1 MKKQRLAIVLMTAVL
16 LMAMFT
22 VSSSAASS
30 AEIGAKINQIK
41 GGYIGKSYG
50 SGGCHAFVNAFSQAL
65 FGVAAPQTDGATRLK
80 TNANWYFV
88 ASGSDNSSVLSVMKT
103 SQPGDIVRYKCWY
116 INKAGERKET
126 MHSAMVTAVS
136 GSGISIIHHT
146 DAGGV
151 KEYYSAWSQL
161 FSSTA
166 LGSFDGGSS
175 YGLGLYRCNQVNGGG
190 TSPVHTS
197 HVKGTYKF
205 AEAAHPHYKY
215 WECSVC
221 GQLFTDGSTE
231 KSSSCTTCYPPVS
244 VSATVTTTGVD
255 GISESAA
262 TVRGS
267 ATASGGKITE
277 VGMYFGTSSNNL
289 TKLGSDS
296 GSWNSMT
303 FYYNTTKFG
312 RTLSPGTTYYYK
324 AYAIAGGKTF
334 WGGVKSFTTTAS
346 TVNTTKTGWVT
357 GTNGQALAIND
368 KAAASPTYSNQIGRI
383 PEGASCTVY
392 TNKTSGN
399 WYYVSYGGVSGYAYN
414 KYITFSSPNPAKPS
428 STAASVSG
436 QTVTVS
442 WPDVANE
449 TKYDVYLVQAPWAW
463 ADIKYSKSV
472 NANTTSCTF
481 ENVKPGN
488 YAAFVISRPNA
499 DNIQSPWANL
509 TVNKPPAPSG
519 LVIKTNKSNYTLGET
534 VTMTPSANNTKNYAL
549 SVWYG
554 EYGKTTERVY
564 YKSGFTGSVS
574 FTPTKA
580 GLYSI
585 RVDALSDRGY
595 GTYGED
601 YISDDIRFTVTEPV
615 QIHQHNLTR
624 VPEVKATCTS
634 AGMEEYWYCAECGQ
648 NFPKS
653 TVAGTPEGIITTFE
667 DDEKGVYLETLI
679 IPKLGHD
686 YVNGY
691 CTRCGEPDPSTD
703 TIQTGDQNPFID
715 VNENDSYY
723 DAVIWAYYADPQ
735 ITNGIDA
742 THFGPGQTVTRG
754 QCVAFLWRAMGCPEP
769 TSSYNPFK
777 DVPSSQYYYKP
788 VLWAIE
794 EGITKGTSAT
804 AFSPNATLST
814 QHIITFLY
822 RAKNPGQDGWS
833 GDAYYWAADNKGRP
847 FGVNINVDNNTPC
860 PRGNVVQFLQKVQ

>member
-1 MKKQRLAIVLMTAVL
+1 MKKV
-16 LMAMFT
+16 
-22 VSSSAASS
+22 
-30 AEIGAKINQIK
+30 
-41 GGYIGKSYG
+41 
-50 SGGCHAFVNAFSQAL
+50 
-65 FGVAAPQTDGATRLK
+65 
-80 TNANWYFV
+80 W
-88 ASGSDNSSVLSVMKT
+88 
-103 SQPGDIVRYKCWY
+103 
-116 INKAGERKET
+116 
-126 MHSAMVTAVS
+126 
-136 GSGISIIHHT
+136 SIILVVALVITFTFPLPVLAGNNYASNLVNVATKELGNT
-146 DAGGV
+146 DAGTGYKYTKYTGTAAGQNWCAAFVAWCASQAGIPTSIIPKTAGV
-151 KEYYSAWSQL
+151 KDMYNMVIAAGGKVVSTPQTGDLVFYKKSTD
-161 FSSTA
+161 FSHVAIMTNGTNSIHGNLGEAGANYKVRSVAATA
-166 LGSFDGGSS
+166 YNNATAIIYVRPNYGSS
-175 YGLGLYRCNQVNGGG
+175 VIKTC
-190 TSPVHTS
+190 TTHT
-197 HVKGTYKF
+197 KGTYLWP
-205 AEAAHPHYKY
+205 EQAHPHYKY
-215 WECSVC
+215 WTCSVC
-221 GQLFTDGSTE
+221 GVTFTDGSTE
-231 KSSSCTTCYPPVS
+231 KVSSCSTCYPPVS
-244 VSATVTTTGVD
+244 VTATVTTTNVD
-255 GISESAA
+255 GISETAA

-277 VGMYFGTSSNNL
+277 VGMYFGTSSSNL

-742 THFGPGQTVTRG
+742 THFGPNQTVTRG